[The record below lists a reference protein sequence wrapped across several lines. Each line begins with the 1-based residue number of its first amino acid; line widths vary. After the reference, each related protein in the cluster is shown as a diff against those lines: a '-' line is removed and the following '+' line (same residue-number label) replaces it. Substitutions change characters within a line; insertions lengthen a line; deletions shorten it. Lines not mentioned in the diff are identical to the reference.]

1 MHYCFQEKGSG
12 ALLFSGEGTCTG
24 ALLSSKRR
32 KLVLNCSSFD
42 QEKGK
47 CSTVSGKG
55 DGAVLYSVLKR
66 KEVVL
71 YQVNWLTVMKVG
83 TYF

>member
-24 ALLSSKRR
+24 AQLSSKRR

-47 CSTVSGKG
+47 VLYCFGKG
-55 DGAVLYSVLKR
+55 RWGRTVLKR

-71 YQVNWLTVMKVG
+71 YQVYWLTVMKVG